1 MINKILSQEIET
13 LQVLNSIIFCDN
25 CELLTEY
32 ENILNYDLDLFPNY
46 ANYIKWLKEFW
57 IIWITSIKNKYFS
70 DENIAREKYW
80 DVGGQTLAEFNRSK
94 LVKHL
99 SNCLGLLKEMIYN
112 QRAEAL
118 RPLSEEKNKKL
129 QERSNSKRLGT
140 ENDLQDYTAEQNIT
154 DTRDGKNNKI
164 IEQYK
169 TGYKELDHL
178 IRVKPWQVNVIGG
191 ATGIGKTAFSLNLLL
206 KYINNDLN
214 TWYFSFEMWKEELL
228 KRIYSISTWISL
240 EQIDKP
246 QERGTET
253 REILEKTKDY
263 YIDLQER
270 NVINFS
276 YNPDIQEVKAT
287 IKKRAK
293 MNNTKIF
300 FIDHIGLLEG
310 EKKKERYLE
319 VGQNAEELKRL
330 AEELQVTIFIVTQLN
345 RKQQEGF
352 RDPELYNISESTK
365 IEQIASIAI
374 LLDRDKENEP
384 DLLKVFIKKN
394 RNGANWEFTLKYIP
408 VCFQVNDLESN

>member
-13 LQVLNSIIFCDN
+13 LQVLNSIIYCDD

-57 IIWITSIKNKYFS
+57 IIWITNIKNKYFS

-80 DVGGQTLAEFNRSK
+80 DVGGQTLAEVNRSK

-112 QRAEAL
+112 QRAEDL

>member
-13 LQVLNSIIFCDN
+13 LQVLNSIIICDD

-57 IIWITSIKNKYFS
+57 IIWITNIKNKYFS

-80 DVGGQTLAEFNRSK
+80 DVGGQTLAEVNRSK

>member
-13 LQVLNSIIFCDN
+13 LQVLNSIICCDN

>member
-13 LQVLNSIIFCDN
+13 LQVLNSIIYCDD

-57 IIWITSIKNKYFS
+57 IIWITNIKNKYFS
-70 DENIAREKYW
+70 DENIARENYW
-80 DVGGQTLAEFNRSK
+80 DVGGQTLAEVNRSK